1 MRQEVFIDMSNQNAL
16 YSVSM
21 LSAMLENGTGN
32 YLDLLTPF
40 VLYSLPREVGA
51 HISISEVVETMSN
64 EFGFVDFPHKTT
76 ESILNRLSKKNSSGV
91 VYIACTIIQ
100 KKKSYSVAKIYDNS
114 SFDSKRH
121 DMRKKIDGIL
131 KAIQDYFL
139 THYYYKIVPLEDI
152 KEQLINFFEGNG
164 LSVIRSVDSLKLI
177 QQKHCN
183 GTFEIARFVINEY
196 EKQSLVYEDLCE
208 VTKGFLTYKAIY
220 YFCQERKDSIDSKFQ
235 NVTFYL
241 DCSLVLDALG
251 YDTPED
257 EKAVKEL
264 IRLIRRNGGNV
275 QAFDHTVEEAM
286 HLIEAFANK
295 PQYKNSFRLE
305 GLESKNLPS
314 NAILA
319 LARTLP
325 SVLKEHAKVETVDT
339 PSLSDHTIYKY
350 VLGEQEII
358 DWLKSNRQKSRYATY
373 SDDER
378 YQYDAKSLIAIGI
391 LRRNQHPHHIE
402 HAKAIL
408 ITQDNWLNRCIHEL
422 YSNELRN
429 ELNYCIS
436 DTELVSLLWL
446 REYKRVTTLPSDVLI
461 ANAHA
466 ACRVSNEV
474 MERAIQIAHSMKET
488 GTLTIDAAL
497 LVSAHSEFAS
507 FLAEQVRNDPAE
519 LNESSVKSLISGF
532 IEKQSEQKVI
542 TARNEEKALAE
553 KKLSSQK
560 VLHESISAKN
570 QERFQSYENQIAA
583 LQKEKQDTSTLQ
595 RKRIVELADKQAKR
609 VSTLVYVA
617 LYCILFF
624 ALGTLCTIFTIHSIT
639 EYCAGNVWLP
649 YLVVDFLSF
658 LGILQLFLPRKSFVV
673 HLICRVRDRVYA
685 AVYSRQVQ
693 KYEDLIM

>member
-164 LSVIRSVDSLKLI
+164 LSVIRNVDSLKLI

-196 EKQSLVYEDLCE
+196 EKQSLV
-208 VTKGFLTYKAIY
+208 
-220 YFCQERKDSIDSKFQ
+220 
-235 NVTFYL
+235 YL

-264 IRLIRRNGGNV
+264 IRLIRRNGGDV

-286 HLIEAFANK
+286 HLVEAFANK

-658 LGILQLFLPRKSFVV
+658 LGILQLFLPRKSFDV
-673 HLICRVRDRVYA
+673 HLICRVRDRVYG
-685 AVYSRQVQ
+685 AVYSQQVQ
-693 KYEDLIM
+693 KYEDLIMQKLG

>member
-1 MRQEVFIDMSNQNAL
+1 MTHPLSWIEFSRILTISILNFIVFCGSFFVFILLPILYGLLFLVLFLLLFPLLRSGEIDPLLLDDQRPLHDAL
-16 YSVSM
+16 VDGEDILADQPDEKDLDRSQKQHAQKHGCHTCQETVPPDQLHDQVDESDKKARHAAERADKRGDPQPR
-21 LSAMLENGTGN
+21 LRIGGKAQHGRVVQPVEIVAGLAGPALRLLIGDLLAAVAQLRHDPPQKRRRVIQPAQHFDKIPVIQARTGKM
-32 YLDLLTPF
+32 LDLL
-40 VLYSLPREVGA
+40 
-51 HISISEVVETMSN
+51 HI
-64 EFGFVDFPHKTT
+64 GQLVD
-76 ESILNRLSKKNSSGV
+76 
-91 VYIACTIIQ
+91 
-100 KKKSYSVAKIYDNS
+100 
-114 SFDSKRH
+114 
-121 DMRKKIDGIL
+121 
-131 KAIQDYFL
+131 
-139 THYYYKIVPLEDI
+139 
-152 KEQLINFFEGNG
+152 
-164 LSVIRSVDSLKLI
+164 
-177 QQKHCN
+177 
-183 GTFEIARFVINEY
+183 
-196 EKQSLVYEDLCE
+196 
-208 VTKGFLTYKAIY
+208 
-220 YFCQERKDSIDSKFQ
+220 
-235 NVTFYL
+235 
-241 DCSLVLDALG
+241 
-251 YDTPED
+251 
-257 EKAVKEL
+257 
-264 IRLIRRNGGNV
+264 
-275 QAFDHTVEEAM
+275 
-286 HLIEAFANK
+286 HLIVAAPEPVHDPVLSAA
-295 PQYKNSFRLE
+295 
-305 GLESKNLPS
+305 GL
-314 NAILA
+314 
-319 LARTLP
+319 
-325 SVLKEHAKVETVDT
+325 D
-339 PSLSDHTIYKY
+339 
-350 VLGEQEII
+350 
-358 DWLKSNRQKSRYATY
+358 
-373 SDDER
+373 SDD
-378 YQYDAKSLIAIGI
+378 DLVAFLP
-391 LRRNQHPHHIE
+391 L
-402 HAKAIL
+402 
-408 ITQDNWLNRCIHEL
+408 C
-422 YSNELRN
+422 NELRN

-595 RKRIVELADKQAKR
+595 RIQRKRIVELADKQAKR

-673 HLICRVRDRVYA
+673 HLICRVRDRVYG
-685 AVYSRQVQ
+685 AVYSQQVQ
-693 KYEDLIM
+693 KYEDLIMQKLG